1 MLVELGLVEQRYR
14 AVLEVLDD
22 GATVVDVARR
32 YGVARQTVHNLL
44 NACSVTPPP
53 SVNAGTHQ
61 VSAGALCTRRALLA
75 DGELPRGDAVRP
87 GPVAQPERLDPLV
100 QRHQPL

>member
-14 AVLEVLDD
+14 AVLVVLDD

-32 YGVARQTVHNLL
+32 CGVARQTVHNLL

-53 SVNAGTHQ
+53 SVNAGTPSERWG
-61 VSAGALCTRRALLA
+61 VMYAARFARRVHAPQ
-75 DGELPRGDAVRP
+75 EC
-87 GPVAQPERLDPLV
+87 PEGWHLHP
-100 QRHQPL
+100 